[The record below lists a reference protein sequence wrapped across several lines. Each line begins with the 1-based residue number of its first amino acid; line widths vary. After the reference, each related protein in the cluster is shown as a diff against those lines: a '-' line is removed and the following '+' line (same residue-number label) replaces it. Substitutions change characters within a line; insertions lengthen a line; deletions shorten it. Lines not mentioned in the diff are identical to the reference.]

1 MINKIFGFI
10 TIILLY
16 SYIIFKSRF
25 NFKQSRKYLEIII
38 ECIKL
43 IGDVLEEA
51 FSDDEGKDKPTRPSI
66 RLVK

>member
-1 MINKIFGFI
+1 MIDKIFGFI

-16 SYIIFKSRF
+16 SFIIFKSRF
-25 NFKQSRKYLEIII
+25 RLGQTKKFLPVII

-43 IGDVLEEA
+43 IGDILEEV
-51 FSDDEGKDKPTRPSI
+51 FSDEGKDGPTIPNI